1 MHQIEAMGRNLFTHQ
16 HGRGCKFFYAA
27 MVLCFLIASLQAS
40 CSPEPGKETTG
51 SGQGISQ
58 TYAQDPFTLI
68 QRISKKELTTAEQL
82 EVVLETAVPEN
93 TDVEFPSYS
102 ASLGDFTLKD
112 TRILPDRMIGSGDT
126 IRVVH
131 QTTYLLEPYL
141 SGTYTIPAMTVIFR
155 DRKNDAEVAKL
166 VTEEIQLPVHS
177 LLTPDASE
185 VEIKDIRPPLS
196 LPPDRIQQF
205 LLGGLVLLMTA
216 LVIIGFY
223 YWKKLAA
230 QKIPAAVQL
239 RPEEVALQE
248 LDRLLSEDLLARGE
262 IKFFHI
268 RISDI
273 LRQYIENRFGLKAPE
288 RTTEEF
294 LVALSLAKSSENA
307 LLSKHRALLSNFL
320 TQCDLVKFA
329 KHEPSIAE
337 SEKTVVICREF
348 IGKTKEKVSRGQ
360 GVEESRGG

>member
-16 HGRGCKFFYAA
+16 HGRSCKFFYAA

-40 CSPEPGKETTG
+40 CSPGPGKET
-51 SGQGISQ
+51 SEKDQGILQSY
-58 TYAQDPFTLI
+58 TQDQFTLI
-68 QRISKKELTTAEQL
+68 QRTSKKEISIAEQL

-102 ASLGDFTLKD
+102 ASLGDFSLKD

-155 DRKNDAEVAKL
+155 DRKNDADVAKL

-216 LVIIGFY
+216 IVISGII
-223 YWKKLAA
+223 YWHKRASRKL
-230 QKIPAAVQL
+230 PPPVQV
-239 RPEEVALQE
+239 RPEEIALQE

-294 LVALSLAKSSENA
+294 LVAVSLAKSSENA
-307 LLSKHRALLSNFL
+307 LLGKHRALLSNFL

>member
-1 MHQIEAMGRNLFTHQ
+1 MT
-16 HGRGCKFFYAA
+16 
-27 MVLCFLIASLQAS
+27 
-40 CSPEPGKETTG
+40 
-51 SGQGISQ
+51 
-58 TYAQDPFTLI
+58 
-68 QRISKKELTTAEQL
+68 
-82 EVVLETAVPEN
+82 
-93 TDVEFPSYS
+93 
-102 ASLGDFTLKD
+102 
-112 TRILPDRMIGSGDT
+112 GSGDT

-131 QTTYLLEPYL
+131 QTKYLLEPNL
-141 SGTYTIPAMTVIFR
+141 SGTYSIPAMTVIFR
-155 DRKNDAEVAKL
+155 DRKNDADVAKL

-216 LVIIGFY
+216 IVISGII
-223 YWKKLAA
+223 YWHKRAGRKL
-230 QKIPAAVQL
+230 PPPVQV
-239 RPEEVALQE
+239 RPEEIALQE

-294 LVALSLAKSSENA
+294 LVAVSLAKSSENA
-307 LLSKHRALLSNFL
+307 LLGKHRALLSNFL

-348 IGKTKEKVSRGQ
+348 IGETG
-360 GVEESRGG
+360 EEGERLKAEGKMA

>member
-40 CSPEPGKETTG
+40 CSPEPGKET
-51 SGQGISQ
+51 SERDQGILQSY
-58 TYAQDPFTLI
+58 TQDQFTLI
-68 QRISKKELTTAEQL
+68 QRTSKKEISIAEQL

-112 TRILPDRMIGSGDT
+112 TRILPDRMTGSGDT

-177 LLTPDASE
+177 LLTPDASV

-216 LVIIGFY
+216 LVISGII
-223 YWKKLAA
+223 YWHKRAGRKL
-230 QKIPAAVQL
+230 PPPVQV
-239 RPEEVALQE
+239 RPEEIALQE
-248 LDRLLSEDLLARGE
+248 LDRLLAEDLLARGE

-307 LLSKHRALLSNFL
+307 LLGKHRALLSNFL

-348 IGKTKEKVSRGQ
+348 IGETKEKVSRGQ

>member
-16 HGRGCKFFYAA
+16 HGRSCKFFYAA

-40 CSPEPGKETTG
+40 CSPGPGKET
-51 SGQGISQ
+51 SERDQGILQSY
-58 TYAQDPFTLI
+58 TQDQFTLI
-68 QRISKKELTTAEQL
+68 QRTSKKEISIAEQL

-102 ASLGDFTLKD
+102 ASLGDFSLKD

-126 IRVVH
+126 IRVV
-131 QTTYLLEPYL
+131 
-141 SGTYTIPAMTVIFR
+141 
-155 DRKNDAEVAKL
+155 KNDADVAKL

-216 LVIIGFY
+216 LVISGII
-223 YWKKLAA
+223 YWHKRASRKL
-230 QKIPAAVQL
+230 PPPVQV
-239 RPEEVALQE
+239 RPEEIALQE

-307 LLSKHRALLSNFL
+307 LLGKHRALLGNFL

-348 IGKTKEKVSRGQ
+348 IGKTG
-360 GVEESRGG
+360 EEGERLKAEGKMA